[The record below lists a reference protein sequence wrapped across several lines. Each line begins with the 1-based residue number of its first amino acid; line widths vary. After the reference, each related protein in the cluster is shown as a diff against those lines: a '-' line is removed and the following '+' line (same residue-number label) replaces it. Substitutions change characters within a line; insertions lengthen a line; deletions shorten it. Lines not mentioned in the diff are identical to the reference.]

1 MGISV
6 ARHAAPSVD
15 DCCRARGVATPG
27 GGSASF
33 FIMIALGFYLRTKL
47 TEPAQVKGVQT
58 VIMYDTLW
66 LLT

>member
-1 MGISV
+1 V
-6 ARHAAPSVD
+6 AA
-15 DCCRARGVATPG
+15 PG